1 MNDIVFGI
9 AIIPLIVGLVQMVK
23 GLGLDARYAP
33 VASVAL
39 GVGGGVLM
47 FLSGGV
53 TTLPEGILSGIA
65 FGLSASGL
73 YSGANALR
81 GV

>member
-39 GVGGGVLM
+39 GVGGG
-47 FLSGGV
+47 
-53 TTLPEGILSGIA
+53 ILTGIA

-73 YSGANALR
+73 YSGTNALR